1 MLCRR
6 QQKKTRR
13 GWYRC
18 SMITY
23 HFHIVLHFC
32 TQSWASRLL
41 AASCSRFFFGPCSQ
55 HNCAI
60 CVKVTNNGPL
70 PKGTRENE
78 SKIVKIH
85 QICWSILYHFGKSKL
100 YTVYTS
106 NIFQPALGG
115 LCKLIKPL
123 VTQRATGN
131 RSLARSSSPMMRQL
145 ILLPDLSQVGKSSPK
160 KHQNTWMTW
169 IKWHGDTWAN
179 FSINNVII

>member
-85 QICWSILYHFGKSKL
+85 QNMLIHFVSFWRIQTIHCIHFQHL
-100 YTVYTS
+100 PTS
-106 NIFQPALGG
+106 TRRFVQTNQTI
-115 LCKLIKPL
+115 
-123 VTQRATGN
+123 
-131 RSLARSSSPMMRQL
+131 
-145 ILLPDLSQVGKSSPK
+145 
-160 KHQNTWMTW
+160 
-169 IKWHGDTWAN
+169 GDTKGDRKPKPGTVLIADDAAADPPAWPVP
-179 FSINNVII
+179 SWEIVS